1 MTSCL
6 KMAFTILLTRSTMLH
21 SSFHTAILESSRSS
35 VETVWLEIQC
45 FKSMKSRNRSKY
57 NTYIVFQD
65 PKYIIVLLQN
75 TTFQNYALPGK
86 STREIYP
93 TKLTNS
99 GSPVFRKN
107 LHSKHG
113 NAIYFP
119 LILSTAKFA
128 LSYHKYVQ
136 NL

>member
-6 KMAFTILLTRSTMLH
+6 KMAFTILLTHSTMLH

-65 PKYIIVLLQN
+65 PKYIIVILQN
-75 TTFQNYALPGK
+75 TTFQNYALPDIIQGK
-86 STREIYP
+86 STLQSLQI
-93 TKLTNS
+93 LALLSS
-99 GSPVFRKN
+99 GKIHIASMEMPFIS
-107 LHSKHG
+107 L
-113 NAIYFP
+113 
-119 LILSTAKFA
+119 
-128 LSYHKYVQ
+128 
-136 NL
+136 